1 MNSKIRMAGILTGAF
16 VAFGVAGYTFAGA
29 TGSDGDARTGSR
41 PAEEVTASKGQLGQ
55 DQKVEVRGDG
65 WAKSWVIERGYTAD
79 GRTYG
84 SQEDP
89 QYGVPLPDLVATLAT
104 NGEVG
109 YTSLKESTRALESLE
124 KNPDPAGIAIPVY
137 AKDGETVVGEYIV
150 GGLID
155 VKKSQ
160 D

>member
-1 MNSKIRMAGILTGAF
+1 MNTKTRWAGILVGTFA
-16 VAFGVAGYTFAGA
+16 AFGVAGYTVAQAAGEGESQ
-29 TGSDGDARTGSR
+29 TDSR
-41 PAEEVTASKGQLGQ
+41 PAEEVKTSKGQVGE
-55 DQKVEVRGDG
+55 DQKIEVRGDG
-65 WAKSWVIERGYTAD
+65 WTKTWTIERGYTAD

-84 SQEDP
+84 SQDDP
-89 QYGVPLPDLVATLAT
+89 SYGVPMPDLVATLAT

-109 YTSLKESTRALESLE
+109 YTSLEDSTRALKSLE
-124 KNPDPAGIAIPVY
+124 KEPNPDGIPIPVY
-137 AKDGETVVGEYIV
+137 AKDGKTVVGEYIV

>member
-1 MNSKIRMAGILTGAF
+1 MNNGVRMAAIFAGTFA
-16 VAFGVAGYTFAGA
+16 AFGAAGYTVAQALSSDAEA
-29 TGSDGDARTGSR
+29 TTVNG
-41 PAEEVTASKGQLGQ
+41 PAEEVSTSRGELGK

-65 WAKSWVIERGYTAD
+65 WSKSWVIERGYTAD

-89 QYGVPLPDLVATLAT
+89 QYGVPVPDLVATLAT

-109 YTSLKESTRALESLE
+109 YTSIDKSTRALESLE
-124 KNPDPAGIAIPVY
+124 KDPDPAGVAIPVY
-137 AKDGETVVGEYIV
+137 AKDGKTVVGEYIV
-150 GGLID
+150 GGLIA
-155 VKKSQ
+155 VRKSQ